1 MSEKRLAIVTPVY
14 NRAAELPALFGS
26 LVRQGRQ
33 DFKWYVVDDGSSDG
47 SWAEIERMRAEA
59 PFPVEAFRK
68 ENGGKHTAVNL
79 AMRHVG
85 EPLTFIVD
93 SDDVLPPD
101 AVGTILDSF
110 DQISDPTGLCGIS
123 FLKRMEHAPQET
135 DFPEAEL
142 RGSYMDVRIN
152 RGVTGDKAE
161 VFYTH
166 CLKEFPFPEFPGE
179 RFYHEDG
186 VWVRLSA
193 KYEML
198 HENVVVYEGRYLE
211 GGLTKG
217 GRALKMASPLGMCD
231 RSAQFLGYPGKVI
244 FKQRVKHAILWDM
257 YAAVAKGRGLE
268 PPCACPAPA
277 LCAAVAPA
285 AAVLR
290 RKWEGEVADA

>member
-1 MSEKRLAIVTPVY
+1 MNGGKLAIVTPVY
-14 NRAAELPALFGS
+14 NRAVELQMLFNS
-26 LVRQGRQ
+26 LLRQ
-33 DFKWYVVDDGSSDG
+33 DCQEFTWYVVDDGSTDD
-47 SWAEIERMRAEA
+47 SWDTAARMRSEA
-59 PFPVEAFRK
+59 TFPVEIFRK

-79 AMRHVG
+79 AMRHVV

-93 SDDVLPPD
+93 SDDVLPPN
-101 AVGTILDSF
+101 AVDIILDSF
-110 DQISDPTGLCGIS
+110 DEISDATGLCGIS
-123 FLKRMEHAPQET
+123 FLRRMEHATQEA
-135 DFPEAEL
+135 DFPEGEL

-161 VFYTH
+161 VFYTR
-166 CLKEFPFPEFPGE
+166 CLKEFPFPEFDGE

-186 VWVRLSA
+186 VWVRLSS

-198 HENVVVYEGRYLE
+198 HENKVIYEGRYLE

-244 FKQRVKHAILWDM
+244 FRQRMKHAILWDV
-257 YAAVAKGRGLE
+257 YAAVAKAGGRR
-268 PPCACPAPA
+268 PPCECPTPI

-285 AAVLR
+285 AALLR
-290 RKWEGEVADA
+290 CKWEDEIADA

>member
-1 MSEKRLAIVTPVY
+1 MSGKRLAIVTPVY
-14 NRAAELPALFGS
+14 NRVTELPALFES

-47 SWAEIERMRAEA
+47 SWDTIGCMRVEA
-59 PFPVEAFRK
+59 PFPVKAFHK
-68 ENGGKHTAVNL
+68 DNGGKHTAVNL
-79 AMRHVG
+79 AMRYVT

-93 SDDVLPPD
+93 SDDMLPSG

-110 DQISDPTGLCGIS
+110 DEIQDPSGLCGIS
-123 FLKRMEHAPQET
+123 FLRRMEHAPQET

-142 RGSYMDVRIN
+142 RGSYMDVRVN

-161 VFYTH
+161 VFYTR

-193 KYEML
+193 RYEML
-198 HENVVVYEGRYLE
+198 HENKVVYEGRYLE

-231 RSAQFLGYPGKVI
+231 RSAQFLGYPGRVV
-244 FKQRVKHAILWDM
+244 FKQRVKHAVLWDV
-257 YAAVAKGRGLE
+257 YSAVARARGQE
-268 PPCACPAPA
+268 PPCVCPAPA
-277 LCAAVAPA
+277 LCAAVEPV

-290 RKWEGEVADA
+290 RKWESEVANG

>member
-1 MSEKRLAIVTPVY
+1 MSGKRLAIVTPVY
-14 NRAAELPALFGS
+14 NRASELSTLFNS
-26 LVRQGRQ
+26 LICQSCH
-33 DFKWYVVDDGSSDG
+33 DFTWYVVDDGSSDG
-47 SWAEIERMRAEA
+47 TWSAIEGMKSEA
-59 PFPVEAFRK
+59 TFPVEAFRK

-79 AMRHVG
+79 AMRYVT

-110 DQISDPTGLCGIS
+110 DEIPDSTGLCGIS
-123 FLKRMEHAPQET
+123 FLRRMEHAPKET

-142 RGSYMDVRIN
+142 RGVN
-152 RGVTGDKAE
+152 QGVTGDKAE
-161 VFYTH
+161 VFYTR
-166 CLKEFPFPEFPGE
+166 CLKEFPFPEFEGE
-179 RFYHEDG
+179 HFYHEDG

-193 KYEML
+193 RYEML
-198 HENVVVYEGRYLE
+198 HENKVVYEGRYLE

-231 RSAQFLGYPGKVI
+231 RSAQFLGYPGKVV
-244 FKQRVKHAILWDM
+244 FKQRVKHAILWDV
-257 YAAVAKGRGLE
+257 YSAVAKTRGKQ
-268 PPCACPAPA
+268 PPCACPAPV

-290 RKWEGEVADA
+290 RKWEDEVANG

>member
-1 MSEKRLAIVTPVY
+1 MNGERLAIVTPAY
-14 NRAAELPALFGS
+14 NRASELQKLFDS
-26 LVRQGRQ
+26 LVRQNCQ
-33 DFKWYVVDDGSSDG
+33 KFTWYVVDDGSVDG
-47 SWAEIERMRAEA
+47 SWDAVGRMREGA
-59 PFPVEAFRK
+59 PFSVEAFRK

-79 AMRHVG
+79 ALRHVV

-93 SDDVLPPD
+93 SDDVLPPN
-101 AVGTILDSF
+101 AVDIILDSF
-110 DQISDPTGLCGIS
+110 DEISDATGLCGIS
-123 FLKRMEHAPQET
+123 FLRRMEHATQEA
-135 DFPEAEL
+135 DFPEDRL

-161 VFYTH
+161 VFYTR
-166 CLKEFPFPEFPGE
+166 CLKEFPFPEFDGE

-198 HENVVVYEGRYLE
+198 HENKVVYEGRYLE

-244 FKQRVKHAILWDM
+244 FKQRMKHAILWDV
-257 YAAVAKGRGLE
+257 YAAVAKAGGRK
-268 PPCACPAPA
+268 PPCKCPAPI

-285 AAVLR
+285 AALLHC
-290 RKWEGEVADA
+290 KWEDEVADA

>member
-1 MSEKRLAIVTPVY
+1 MSERRLAIVTPVY
-14 NRAAELPALFGS
+14 NRASELPALFDS
-26 LVRQGRQ
+26 LVHQRCW
-33 DFKWYVVDDGSSDG
+33 DFIWYVIDDGSSDE
-47 SWAEIERMRAEA
+47 SWSVIEGMRNEA
-59 PFPVEAFRK
+59 KFPVEAFRK

-79 AMRHVG
+79 AMRHVV

-93 SDDVLPPD
+93 SDDTLPTA
-101 AVGTILDSF
+101 AVETIIDSF
-110 DQISDPTGLCGIS
+110 DKVLDSSGLCGIS
-123 FLKRMEHAPQET
+123 FLRRMEHASQEA

-161 VFYTH
+161 VFYTS

-186 VWVRLSA
+186 VWVRLST

-198 HENVVVYEGRYLE
+198 HENKVVYEGRYLD

-231 RSAQFLGYPGKVI
+231 RSAQFLGYPGKVV
-244 FKQRVKHAILWDM
+244 FKQRMKHAILWDV
-257 YAAVAKGRGLE
+257 YAAIAKERGQK
-268 PPCACPAPA
+268 PPCACPAPV

-285 AAVLR
+285 AALLR
-290 RKWEGEVADA
+290 RKWEGEVANA